1 MRAHPEL
8 VGGTGREVTALMTE
22 LPGVLAKDGAEA
34 VMVLALPDGRAF
46 ALKIDD
52 GADRACNALTLA
64 LLDSLGVNIE
74 PVRSISKPIRGWGQ
88 PVGEVRAV
96 LA

>member
-8 VGGTGREVTALMTE
+8 VGGTGRDVTTLMAQ

-34 VMVLALPDGRAF
+34 VMALALPDGRAL

-52 GADRACNALTLA
+52 GGDRACAALTLA
-64 LLDSLGVNIE
+64 LLDYLGVDTDV
-74 PVRSISKPIRGWGQ
+74 VRHINKPIRGHGE

-96 LA
+96 LN

>member
-1 MRAHPEL
+1 MA
-8 VGGTGREVTALMTE
+8 
-22 LPGVLAKDGAEA
+22 
-34 VMVLALPDGRAF
+34 LALPDGRAF

-52 GADRACNALTLA
+52 GSDRAANALTLA
-64 LLDSLGVNIE
+64 LLESLGIDIE

-96 LA
+96 LS